1 MQQDR
6 QRLFC
11 RAIPTEKGTWTLES
25 FNPDTDEFETVGVA
39 VGQVSENDARQL
51 VRAGKARRDAESFPH
66 IVLKSGKRLLV
77 KY

>member
-1 MQQDR
+1 MQGK

-11 RAIPTEKGTWTLES
+11 RAVPTEKGTWKLES
-25 FNPDTDEFETVGVA
+25 FNCDTDEFETDFVA

-51 VRAGKARRDAESFPH
+51 VRARKARRVGDSFPH
-66 IVLKSGKRLLV
+66 IVLKSGKRLVV